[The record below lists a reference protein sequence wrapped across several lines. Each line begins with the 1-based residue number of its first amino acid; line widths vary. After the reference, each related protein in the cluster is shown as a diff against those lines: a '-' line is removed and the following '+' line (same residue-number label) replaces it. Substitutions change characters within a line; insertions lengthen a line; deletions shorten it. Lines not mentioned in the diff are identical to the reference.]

1 MRRLIYMVCLIA
13 ATCHAQVWWATQ
25 DINGVVGPVIT
36 TNVLAG
42 GIRITLTAT
51 DAGSPIDLTGA
62 TLHMIAT
69 ERRDSKV
76 IASNTCVAVGE
87 SSVRGEFSLS
97 AINSPYDVRIINGT
111 PETPATY
118 YWAAVVVTSTPAA
131 SLSASITATTI
142 VTMVERSNVVS
153 LSLVPMLASNG
164 AIGTAQY
171 PWGEINAV
179 TGTFSTL
186 NISNLNVGGQLSAI
200 DTSKLPLVG
209 GTLTGPMTGTT
220 VYASQFVGPLNWGS
234 VTNAPS
240 LGGITNLVPTNA
252 AAGVPGQIDAQNWT
266 IGTNDATGAGGDVYA
281 ASNNVFA
288 RSVGGAVTNAL
299 YGRTIIAA
307 PWEGWGP
314 RAILEMQTS
323 NDVQGIISSVDNG
336 ANSEAMLIALKGE
349 LVSYAGGGNATV
361 RPSTNA
367 PTPLG
372 SWPGITLTQY
382 SAGPWMQFGFF
393 SGAGGV
399 FSNVFDLAWFGAP
412 GPAFRINPDQR
423 SNYFFRVFGV
433 TGEFFRLTGHEQ
445 LGFGTVVPQAGIHV
459 SNRTLRV
466 DGRFEIGG
474 NSGRNQLTAGVCNV
488 VLPYRMATT
497 NYIVHVSGETGFDS
511 AAREWV
517 SGKTTSNFV
526 VNGTTSNWFAWTAQ
540 GITL

>member
-1 MRRLIYMVCLIA
+1 MRRLVYIICLMA

-25 DINGVVGPVIT
+25 DINGVVGPVVT

-51 DAGSPIDLTGA
+51 DSGSPVDLTGA
-62 TLHMIAT
+62 TLHMLAT

-87 SSVRGEFSLS
+87 SSVRGEVSLS
-97 AINSPYDVRIINGT
+97 AINSPYDVRIINGA
-111 PETPATY
+111 PDDPVTY
-118 YWAAVVVTSTPAA
+118 YWAAVVVTSTPSAT
-131 SLSASITATTI
+131 LSASISATTT
-142 VTMVERSNVVS
+142 VTLVERTNVVS
-153 LSLVPMLASNG
+153 LSLIPLIASNG
-164 AIGTAQY
+164 YVGTPTI
-171 PWGEINAV
+171 PWLGIAAV
-179 TGTFSTL
+179 TGSFAYLSV
-186 NISNLNVGGQLSAI
+186 SNL
-200 DTSKLPLVG
+200 DVG
-209 GTLTGPMTGTT
+209 GTLAAVDDYARTSSVKLTGSVMTGP
-220 VYASQFVGPLNWGS
+220 L
-234 VTNAPS
+234 TNTAGYYGDGAG
-240 LGGITNLVPTNA
+240 LTNLSVAADGGATNITINGTA
-252 AAGVPGQIDAQNWT
+252 GGYDEATRTLAGTVTVAGVA
-266 IGTNDATGAGGDVYA
+266 DVYA
-281 ASNNVFA
+281 ASNNTFA
-288 RSVGGAVTNAL
+288 RSGNGAVTNAM

-336 ANSEAMLIALKGE
+336 ATAEAMLIALKGE

-367 PTPLG
+367 ATPSG
-372 SWPGITLTQY
+372 SWPGITLAQY
-382 SAGPWMQFGFF
+382 SSGPWLQFGFF

-433 TGEFFRLTGHEQ
+433 TGESFRITGHEQ
-445 LGFGTVVPQAGIHV
+445 VAIGTVVPQAGVHI

-474 NSGRNQLTAGVCNV
+474 NSGRNQLTAGVCNI

-497 NYIVHVSGETGFDS
+497 NYIVHVSGETGHDS